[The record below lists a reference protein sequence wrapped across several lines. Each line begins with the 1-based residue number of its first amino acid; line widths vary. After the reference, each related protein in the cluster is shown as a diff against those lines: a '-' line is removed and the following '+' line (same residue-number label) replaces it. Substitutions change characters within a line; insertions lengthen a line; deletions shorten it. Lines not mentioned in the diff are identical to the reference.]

1 MSRYSDGSYDYRPCD
16 DRTIDGVDIEVH
28 AAHDAGI
35 PFVRDVELG
44 NRVSEL
50 WMDTLEDERD
60 IRFWADLA
68 QCEAMNRAMTNRGE
82 NR

>member
-1 MSRYSDGSYDYRPCD
+1 MSRFPDGSYTYRPCD
-16 DRTIDGVDIEVH
+16 DRNIEGMDVELN
-28 AAHDAGI
+28 AVHDAGI

-50 WMDTLEDERD
+50 WFDVHETAAD
-60 IRFWADLA
+60 ITFWADLA
-68 QCEAMNRAMTNRGE
+68 QTEAMNRGE